1 MQGANKDNF
10 VFSELNINMNTVWAV
25 ELLHNYV

>member
-1 MQGANKDNF
+1 MQGANKDTF